1 MPAELSEQIERFEEK
16 FAENPDSL
24 VFARLADL
32 YRRAGDADRGLSLLQ
47 EGLERHPDYLS
58 AHIVRARCLRD
69 LGRQGEAEDAFERV
83 LERDEQNLVALRGL
97 AEIARERGDLDDAER
112 RYEELL
118 ALDPRNE
125 EARSALEDLVE
136 GRSRD
141 PAGSG
146 SEDAGVGGE
155 AEADD
160 DAEAEADDE
169 GPWWRSDEPD
179 EVAPEVEAEDEP
191 DGAEEP
197 ARSAGPDAA
206 GEPPRAGA
214 DQSDVFSLAGPDEAG
229 PAEEA
234 PAPEEPEP
242 VEAGPA
248 DGARPGPADEAAPPE
263 EAGPGEP
270 DEPVGDAGPA
280 EEAVAEDEPPDEVDA
295 DVPPT
300 PEPASREEAEFLG
313 LEGGEED
320 EDTPGEDVG
329 DAGLPAEEELTER
342 IEEIA
347 DTAAGEAP
355 AGPEEDGDAEDLLT
369 ETLADLY
376 ETQGFYREA
385 VEMYEELLEERPGDE
400 ELRARLEAARSAMG
414 EGAAGGG
421 PDVGEARPEGGAGD
435 EAVSDAEE
443 TPPAEIDA
451 GAAADPDA
459 TAGDEAPSR
468 EDAGEEREPGSAR
481 SHLRALLRGRAGEEG
496 SAAGGPESGP

>member
-32 YRRAGDADRGLSLLQ
+32 YRRAGDADRGLSVLQ

-83 LERDEQNLVALRGL
+83 LKQDEQNLVALRGL
-97 AEIARERGDLDDAER
+97 AEIARERGDLDEAER

-136 GRSRD
+136 SRSGD

-146 SEDAGVGGE
+146 SEDADVGGE
-155 AEADD
+155 ADADD

-179 EVAPEVEAEDEP
+179 AVAPEDEAEGEP
-191 DGAEEP
+191 DGAEEPEEPEEP
-197 ARSAGPDAA
+197 ARSAGPDAS
-206 GEPPRAGA
+206 GEPARAGA

-234 PAPEEPEP
+234 P
-242 VEAGPA
+242 
-248 DGARPGPADEAAPPE
+248 PPD

-270 DEPVGDAGPA
+270 DDPDEPGEEAWPAEEAA

-347 DTAAGEAP
+347 DTAADEAP
-355 AGPEEDGDAEDLLT
+355 DGPEEDGDAEDLLT

-414 EGAAGGG
+414 EGGAGDG

-451 GAAADPDA
+451 GAAEDPDA

-468 EDAGEEREPGSAR
+468 EDAGGEREPGSAR

-496 SAAGGPESGP
+496 SAAGGPEPGP